1 MQDTCELRD
10 KEDVLE
16 ATLHGSSIREAG
28 IWVTAKSS
36 LSTVLMWTMVEEAS
50 PPSS

>member
-16 ATLHGSSIREAG
+16 ATLHWSSIREAG
-28 IWVTAKSS
+28 RRVTAKSS
-36 LSTVLMWTMVEEAS
+36 LPTVLTWTMVEEVS

>member
-16 ATLHGSSIREAG
+16 ATLHWSSIREAG
-28 IWVTAKSS
+28 RRVTAKSS
-36 LSTVLMWTMVEEAS
+36 LPTVLTWTMVEEAS